1 MRGEDEK
8 QNARGMFI
16 IEPNEWK
23 DEMEYLI
30 LFQKERKRKK
40 IHGKMVE
47 NHTLRQKKPRNPFL
61 SFERKTRK
69 KVGRSNMRKLCRIR
83 RTAIGSEIIL
93 NFFQID

>member
-30 LFQKERKRKK
+30 LFQKERKKK
-40 IHGKMVE
+40 KFHKKWLRI
-47 NHTLRQKKPRNPFL
+47 TLHFEAKKNREIPFFL
-61 SFERKTRK
+61 
-69 KVGRSNMRKLCRIR
+69 L
-83 RTAIGSEIIL
+83 
-93 NFFQID
+93 

>member
-1 MRGEDEK
+1 MCVRGEDEK

-47 NHTLRQKKPRNPFL
+47 NHTSLRSKKKPRNPFL
-61 SFERKTRK
+61 SSLKRKTRK
-69 KVGRSNMRKLCRIR
+69 EGGKKQYEEVV
-83 RTAIGSEIIL
+83 
-93 NFFQID
+93 